1 MRDKYLHIYP
11 YFLQNLAEALKK
23 AIPAMFSKIH
33 DEFRSNVDDA
43 YKTQD
48 WQLCAAMMSWVG
60 QWVELVVYWQI
71 KCYQINE
78 S

>member
-11 YFLQNLAEALKK
+11 LFFQNLAEALQK

-48 WQLCAAMMSWVG
+48 
-60 QWVELVVYWQI
+60 
-71 KCYQINE
+71 
-78 S
+78 